1 MKPFVSG
8 MYGISATELTGIS
21 LFLIQSGKPP
31 ISDMF
36 TDLKDGRKLLD
47 LLEGLTGTSLVR
59 ECLRTSLMECLSLIV
74 IDTWRLTV
82 CTYNVKAEIG
92 ILKKSFLMNSL
103 IEQYLGFLEGSIF
116 IKDKNYL
123 KSLLLSDSPAENFKE
138 WICEEDIMFWVI
150 DSVETNTVNCYLTN
164 IKTRLLKTMTFIFI
178 QVFSII
184 FAFVS
189 SSNPTLLLHVRDI
202 VLSHRSNSANE
213 GDAFCGCKLEHQ
225 R

>member
-74 IDTWRLTV
+74 IDT
-82 CTYNVKAEIG
+82 
-92 ILKKSFLMNSL
+92 
-103 IEQYLGFLEGSIF
+103 
-116 IKDKNYL
+116 
-123 KSLLLSDSPAENFKE
+123 
-138 WICEEDIMFWVI
+138 
-150 DSVETNTVNCYLTN
+150 
-164 IKTRLLKTMTFIFI
+164 
-178 QVFSII
+178 
-184 FAFVS
+184 
-189 SSNPTLLLHVRDI
+189 
-202 VLSHRSNSANE
+202 
-213 GDAFCGCKLEHQ
+213 
-225 R
+225 